1 MTCFTRGHVRMVL
14 ARFERLA
21 ARHTALLFGV
31 AILVSLAVTV
41 TLRDSR
47 GFESRGADGR
57 RWDDLAGYVSWM
69 RLVTLG
75 GVQDAYHGTYLDT
88 YSTYGPVILYG
99 YQVVGNAYRL
109 LVDPEYDRARAE
121 ESPWPVRAVK
131 AVAWFWHMLTA
142 GAVYFFVRRTAGA
155 GRAAIAAG
163 LLAANPAALFD
174 IARWGQPD
182 GAHSFFVVMAV
193 GLFTLGWPG
202 VSWAMLALAIL
213 AKPQGLILLP
223 PLLTATWMY
232 GRHGAVVRG
241 VTIGAACTCIVLL
254 PFIVTGR
261 LGEVLGLPGTI
272 ASVLPAVTANAH
284 NLWWLVLAA
293 RGIAEPLAVEDS
305 VRLIGPLSYRSV
317 AAVLVGVQFAFASWL
332 LWTGRARL
340 AEAAALAT
348 LGWFLCTT
356 QAHENHLFLVLPLL
370 ALAWPERPRLL
381 VIFAILSTTILINM
395 LAGTT
400 AAQITGRLANDPD
413 GRIIAAVRIMN
424 AVTNVVC
431 FGVWAI
437 WAARRVSAP
446 HRYISTHTLAPYG
459 FHQARTES
467 P

>member
-1 MTCFTRGHVRMVL
+1 VTL
-14 ARFERLA
+14 ARLERLA
-21 ARHTALLFGV
+21 ARHSVLLFGV
-31 AILVSLAVTV
+31 AILLSLCVTV
-41 TLRDSR
+41 MLRDSR

-99 YQVVGNAYRL
+99 YQVVGNGYRL
-109 LVDPEYDRARAE
+109 FVDPAYDQSRAE

-131 AVAWFWHMLTA
+131 AVAWFWHIVTA
-142 GAVYFFVRRTAGA
+142 GAVYFLVRLAAGA

-174 IARWGQPD
+174 VARWGQPD
-182 GAHSFFVVMAV
+182 GAHSFFAVMAV
-193 GLFTLGWPG
+193 GLFTLGQPV
-202 VSWAMLALAIL
+202 VSWAMLAMAIL
-213 AKPQGLILLP
+213 AKPQGLIILP

-232 GRHGAVVRG
+232 GRHSAVIRGATVA
-241 VTIGAACTCIVLL
+241 AACTCVVLM

-284 NLWWLVLAA
+284 NMWWLVLSA

-305 VRLIGPLSYRSV
+305 LRVIGPLSYRSV
-317 AAVLVGVQFAFASWL
+317 AAVLVALQFAFTSWL
-332 LWTGRARL
+332 LWTGRTRL

-348 LGWFLCTT
+348 LGWFLFTT
-356 QAHENHLFLVLPLL
+356 QAHENHLFLALPLL

-381 VIFAILSTTILINM
+381 VIFGVLSVTILINM
-395 LAGTT
+395 AAGAT
-400 AAQITGRLANDPD
+400 AARITSALANDAD
-413 GRIIAAVRIMN
+413 GRIIATLRNMN
-424 AVTNVVC
+424 AVINVIC
-431 FGVWAI
+431 FGVWAV
-437 WAARRVSAP
+437 WAARRKHV
-446 HRYISTHTLAPYG
+446 
-459 FHQARTES
+459 QARQPTS
-467 P
+467 PLLFIPRPKIASQAGGSAGTSL